1 MPYDAIPLA
10 LFVQAVG
17 TKSSCIGISFV
28 DSTTFD
34 LCDSHRISATQS
46 LCGDCTKWQML
57 HRMVYRFRLH
67 LAINGRGEILNFA

>member
-34 LCDSHRISATQS
+34 LCDSHRIQLHKVCVGIAQS
-46 LCGDCTKWQML
+46 GKCYTGWSTDSGSTLP
-57 HRMVYRFRLH
+57 
-67 LAINGRGEILNFA
+67 